1 MNNHHKRKAFS
12 LLSLN
17 GNSLFKVS
25 NPTSRKHLIR
35 YIRSKSPTFV
45 ALQEID
51 NSGSNGIHLQTLH
64 RQFCSQQS
72 LWTQYCGLLCF
83 EPHYSLTRIPLPD
96 DSRCILAQ
104 VTHVNGQMAPF
115 HILVVYAPAS
125 SNRARH
131 EFFNTLLTFRQLSP
145 YDPISCV
152 DRMIIAGDFNYSLQ
166 SSSTAHR
173 SNPPT
178 QWLHFLQCHF
188 QNVMTDLRSLET
200 ATFRRGATTH
210 STIDYIYLSLD
221 MSINYVDADVEFLNS
236 EWTDH
241 ALLQVTL
248 KAVLLFET
256 GPGLWRA
263 NPVYTKIKEY
273 RQKLASMLTQLY
285 DQEIASSEL
294 SPQDLWDMVKTRVKQ
309 FTRRF
314 GRQHVDWRKQQIVA
328 LQRKRQRLLRGS
340 FPTSLLAIHL
350 PRVEQQIQ
358 TLQQEIT
365 SIAILKAERSWR
377 ERGET
382 DAGYLKKSAT
392 SRLVQRSIPRL
403 MNPDTQIICSSQD
416 QMLEVTERFYTE
428 LYSADPICSASLDNM
443 VSHIPA
449 SCRLSNDDS
458 DLMTSPFLLDE
469 VLAQVKRTPKISSP
483 GTDGLSYVFLN
494 LIFQHPKY
502 SELILRVFNDAL
514 SGSLFPKS
522 WLETCICLLPKK
534 GDLSLLKNWRPI
546 TLINCDAK
554 IFTRLLNS
562 RLVLV
567 TSPLISPWQSGF
579 MKERF
584 IADNGALVNLAIEQ
598 ASIRNSDEVGL
609 LCDQEKAYDR
619 IHPDYLQAVLVQFGF
634 PENFVLAITSLFY
647 GTSMQVNVNGHL
659 TLPIPLG
666 RGLRQGDPISPILFN
681 LALEPLIR
689 AIIHS
694 PRIQGFQPP
703 SLSLPNIR
711 DPLHG
716 PSSLQPLKVLAYA
729 DDLLIFLRNATDLDE
744 VQRLIQHY
752 NQASNAKMN
761 YDKTIAFS
769 ISGIPHPH
777 WLSALASHGIT
788 QWHDRCSGEP
798 LTYLG
803 YPLMLSTAHHR
814 LFQDRLIAKIT
825 RACDI
830 HKLRNLSVRGRAT
843 VLNTLILS
851 TLWHV
856 LRVSWISLHTLKVI
870 RRICREFILFRVFPP
885 ISFDVLQLPLKK
897 GGLGILDP
905 SYQQQA
911 LQFRWLTPLIQH
923 HHPSTVVSQCMAAHL
938 ASLAPVVLYD
948 HRLPFLFPTLRR
960 GLLQQNRPSLC
971 ALLFRAFDTLFDS
984 ATVSSA
990 LNSTSEQPAAIP
1002 LIYSLSLPLSA
1013 VVQWTSEFSMQEQK
1027 SFDTVLVQ
1035 DAFEHVVELSC
1046 LRPKTLPSDR
1056 PNITVGRNRVKKL
1069 LRWIISGKITLAP
1082 FFTKLCFPSFPAS
1095 EQRLQGSGA
1104 LDSFCNSLI
1113 ADGLDVGSE
1122 MITPK
1127 YFRITHQT
1135 KLLQSIPV
1143 RSPIHTKPAVLWQLF
1158 WKLKIPLAVRTPWYR
1173 LLQDK
1178 FPCAATIHKVLPDL
1192 GNSSCRLCT
1201 PRLITEYVDHFFF
1214 LCPPKRLVWEQIWPH
1229 FFGHTMTTHEVYR
1242 TIHLLCF
1249 PPQRLSL
1256 ISNESIIACT
1266 ILGIWKA
1273 HWRFIFDDV
1282 PFDPL
1287 VVFQNILSLV
1297 GPFRSDSL
1305 SSLI

>member
-1 MNNHHKRKAFS
+1 
-12 LLSLN
+12 
-17 GNSLFKVS
+17 
-25 NPTSRKHLIR
+25 
-35 YIRSKSPTFV
+35 
-45 ALQEID
+45 
-51 NSGSNGIHLQTLH
+51 
-64 RQFCSQQS
+64 
-72 LWTQYCGLLCF
+72 
-83 EPHYSLTRIPLPD
+83 
-96 DSRCILAQ
+96 
-104 VTHVNGQMAPF
+104 
-115 HILVVYAPAS
+115 
-125 SNRARH
+125 
-131 EFFNTLLTFRQLSP
+131 
-145 YDPISCV
+145 
-152 DRMIIAGDFNYSLQ
+152 
-166 SSSTAHR
+166 
-173 SNPPT
+173 
-178 QWLHFLQCHF
+178 
-188 QNVMTDLRSLET
+188 
-200 ATFRRGATTH
+200 
-210 STIDYIYLSLD
+210 
-221 MSINYVDADVEFLNS
+221 
-236 EWTDH
+236 
-241 ALLQVTL
+241 
-248 KAVLLFET
+248 
-256 GPGLWRA
+256 
-263 NPVYTKIKEY
+263 
-273 RQKLASMLTQLY
+273 
-285 DQEIASSEL
+285 
-294 SPQDLWDMVKTRVKQ
+294 
-309 FTRRF
+309 
-314 GRQHVDWRKQQIVA
+314 
-328 LQRKRQRLLRGS
+328 
-340 FPTSLLAIHL
+340 
-350 PRVEQQIQ
+350 
-358 TLQQEIT
+358 
-365 SIAILKAERSWR
+365 
-377 ERGET
+377 
-382 DAGYLKKSAT
+382 
-392 SRLVQRSIPRL
+392 
-403 MNPDTQIICSSQD
+403 
-416 QMLEVTERFYTE
+416 
-428 LYSADPICSASLDNM
+428 
-443 VSHIPA
+443 
-449 SCRLSNDDS
+449 
-458 DLMTSPFLLDE
+458 
-469 VLAQVKRTPKISSP
+469 
-483 GTDGLSYVFLN
+483 
-494 LIFQHPKY
+494 
-502 SELILRVFNDAL
+502 
-514 SGSLFPKS
+514 
-522 WLETCICLLPKK
+522 
-534 GDLSLLKNWRPI
+534 
-546 TLINCDAK
+546 
-554 IFTRLLNS
+554 
-562 RLVLV
+562 
-567 TSPLISPWQSGF
+567 
-579 MKERF
+579 
-584 IADNGALVNLAIEQ
+584 
-598 ASIRNSDEVGL
+598 
-609 LCDQEKAYDR
+609 
-619 IHPDYLQAVLVQFGF
+619 
-634 PENFVLAITSLFY
+634 
-647 GTSMQVNVNGHL
+647 MQVNVNGHL